1 MRLFAVPIALAIAA
15 GAPRAQT
22 NPGEPR
28 ATGEIHVA
36 ELRGIV
42 HPLSATY
49 LVEAIDRADAAGA
62 ALLVIEIDTPGG
74 LVDSTKEIVQR
85 MLAAQTPIAVHVC
98 PSGARAASAGF
109 LILMGA
115 DVAAMAPGTN
125 TGAAHPVDAT
135 GAGGDETLMEKAAS
149 DLAAFA
155 RTIAQNRGRNVELAE
170 SAVTESAAFTESE
183 ALAEGL
189 IDLVARDRADLL
201 QQLDQRSVRRFDGK
215 SVVLSTKGEVVAPLD
230 RSFAQRVLGPLLR
243 PELVLLLLG
252 IGITGIYIELTHPGL
267 IVPGVIGVLCLLL
280 FALAFQ
286 YLPIS
291 TVGLALIALGLTLF
305 LLELKIVSHGLLS
318 VGGLA
323 CLVSGLLLL
332 FPRDIPALR
341 VSPAFVVPLAV
352 AVGGVMAL
360 LVVLVTRAQRARVA
374 TGSEGMLAEVGV
386 AATEIA
392 PRGKVQVHGELWN
405 ARCRTPVA
413 RGESVRVVQ
422 VDGLELVVEKE
433 EKTT

>member
-1 MRLFAVPIALAIAA
+1 
-15 GAPRAQT
+15 
-22 NPGEPR
+22 
-28 ATGEIHVA
+28 
-36 ELRGIV
+36 
-42 HPLSATY
+42 
-49 LVEAIDRADAAGA
+49 
-62 ALLVIEIDTPGG
+62 
-74 LVDSTKEIVQR
+74 
-85 MLAAQTPIAVHVC
+85 
-98 PSGARAASAGF
+98 